1 MEKDVTVS
9 FKVKFHI
16 LMISTLVT
24 ITIVLL
30 MVLSYDEEWSSG
42 DIFLC
47 VLFGIYAFTIV
58 PAFARYA
65 YTYKLWDIEGSK
77 WYFYCRWIFLAI
89 MIAPV
94 YGPGFYFNPKR
105 EIN

>member
-9 FKVKFHI
+9 FKVKIHI

-30 MVLSYDEEWSSG
+30 MVLSHDEEWSSG

-47 VLFGIYAFTIV
+47 VLVGIYAFTIL
-58 PAFARYA
+58 PSFIRYG
-65 YTYKLWDIEGSK
+65 YTYDLDKIDGYRW
-77 WYFYCRWIFLAI
+77 WFYTRWIFLAI
-89 MIAPV
+89 LIAPF
-94 YGPGFYFNPKR
+94 YGPGFYFKPKR
-105 EIN
+105 EIY